1 MYGPPPWRLV
11 LIGCLITLSSMSV
24 GQATSIVSPEPAT
37 GWQEKPV
44 VQTERFMAVTAHPLA
59 THTAVDV
66 LTNGGSAVDAAV
78 AAQMVLNLVE
88 PQSSGIGG
96 GAFMLYWDAEARQLY
111 ALDGRETAPIAA
123 DTEQAC
129 HSR

>member
-1 MYGPPPWRLV
+1 MP
-11 LIGCLITLSSMSV
+11 V

-44 VQTERFMAVTAHPLA
+44 VHTERFMAVTAHPLA
-59 THTAVDV
+59 TRSAVDV
-66 LTNGGSAVDAAV
+66 LANGGAAVDAAI

-96 GAFMLYWDAEARQLY
+96 GVFILYYDAYSKTIEAW
-111 ALDGRETAPIAA
+111 DGREKAPINYSQEMIN
-123 DTEQAC
+123 TEKN
-129 HSR
+129 